1 MKINSKRNK
10 KELIKETKM
19 KRILFESESG
29 AILPIVLI
37 LALALI
43 IIGVAFLN
51 AGVMENRLARR
62 EDYKNQAFYLAE
74 AGIEEFKVR
83 LNSGEDEPQIPW
95 TPLGN
100 GDYMLEGFYGE
111 MRAEST
117 GRIIKNNQEI
127 LRKIRV
133 TIHEEGV
140 FDYAIF
146 ADKSM
151 RMTGHAGEYKVSS
164 YHSGDPAFPADQAT
178 IGTNGSQANAMD
190 LQNSLI
196 NGWAK
201 AGPGADLEEA
211 ITLGP
216 NGEITQGTDWLSQKR
231 PMPIIIPAGVESLP
245 DKGPLTI
252 SGEGV
257 YLSESGSYSS
267 ITIGGATQELAANG
281 GSTYFVGPTPM
292 VPESET
298 IRVEERDPVTEEVV
312 STTPMARGVD
322 YTIDYD
328 TGEITFLLVPPIP
341 PISPGGNNNYI
352 VVAIEGNLIIDSDC
366 LLAVETLTVHGG
378 GSVVITGGATVTFY
392 VEQEIKIGGNGFV
405 NESEIASQLRIYGGA
420 NCTTVEVGGT
430 PDFYGVIYAPK
441 ASIVCNGTNDIYGSL
456 VGEEVTVKGTPN
468 IFWDAAL
475 KDDDSLPPVRTL
487 ENWEEVFS

>member
-1 MKINSKRNK
+1 MKEFRLKAQ
-10 KELIKETKM
+10 E
-19 KRILFESESG
+19 G
-29 AILPIVLI
+29 VVLPVVVI
-37 LALALI
+37 LALALAI
-43 IIGVAFLN
+43 TGIAFLN
-51 AGVMENRLARR
+51 AGVMENSLARR
-62 EDYKNQAFYLAE
+62 EVYKNQAFYLAE
-74 AGIEEFKVR
+74 AGLEELKVR
-83 LNSGEDEPQIPW
+83 LNSGEDEPQILE
-95 TPLGN
+95 TLLGE
-100 GDYMLEGFYGE
+100 GDYKVDGFY
-111 MRAEST
+111 AEIPPSYPYAIST
-117 GRIIKNNQEI
+117 GRVIKNTQEI
-127 LRKIRV
+127 LRKIKV
-133 TIHEEGV
+133 TINEEGV

-151 RMTGHAGEYKVSS
+151 RMTGHAAEYKVSS
-164 YHSGDPAFPADQAT
+164 YHSGILGYPADEAT
-178 IGTNGSQANAMD
+178 IGTNGNQANAMD
-190 LQNSLI
+190 LGNSLI

-201 AGPGADLEEA
+201 VGPGADLEEA

-216 NGEITQGTDWLSQKR
+216 NGEITQGTDWISHKR

-245 DKGPLTI
+245 DMGSLTI

-267 ITIGGATQELAANG
+267 ITIGGVATQEFAADG
-281 GSTYFVGPTPM
+281 GSTYWVGPAPM

-298 IRVEERDPVTEEVV
+298 IRVEERDPINGVVV
-312 STTPMARGVD
+312 STTPMAPGAD
-322 YTIDYD
+322 YVIDYN

-341 PISPGGNNNYI
+341 ETSPGGNNNYI
-352 VVAIEGNLIIDSDC
+352 MVTIKSNLVIDADC

-378 GSVVITGGATVTFY
+378 GSVIITENTTATFY
-392 VEQEIKIGGNGFV
+392 ITQEIKIGGNGFV
-405 NESEIASQLRIYGGA
+405 NESGIASQLRIYGGA
-420 NCTTVEVGGT
+420 NCSNVEIGGT